1 MFTFEKQIRVRYADT
16 DQMGYVYYGNYAQY
30 YEEARTEAFRA
41 LGYPYKNLETEG
53 IMMPVRSM
61 NVRYYMPARYDDL
74 LTVKVIIPEMPLAKF
89 IFDYEVYNEE
99 KILINQG
106 STILVLIE
114 KNTNKIL
121 RCPDDLKK
129 IFAPYFS

>member
-41 LGYPYKNLETEG
+41 LGYPYKNLEIEG